1 MSLLRTLYS
10 SSLIEEPNSK
20 RKKDILLEYGMQP
33 PMAPHMMPPP
43 SIPRPMTPPKPPTPK
58 PAYPPQMSMNYYQP
72 PHMGMMGGYPPP
84 YMGGYPPYGYPP
96 KRQDDNGGILKYL
109 LAAGALGLGG
119 AGAYAYSKHKFADT
133 KQEEPSKASKARSL
147 LARGGNFLFNYGSDI
162 VAQLNDITQ
171 TPMSASKQ
179 AFCKEH
185 PEDCERDKQ
194 QRINDVMDNAL
205 AAANFVPRRSRGK
218 AQKFI
223 GWLGT
228 TLGGLTPEQAAES
241 IKNSNHNRMESSKPS
256 KSGKKQTSNK
266 SSESAPT
273 ETADTKE

>member
-20 RKKDILLEYGMQP
+20 RKKEILLEYGMQP
-33 PMAPHMMPPP
+33 PTAPHMMPPS
-43 SIPRPMTPPKPPTPK
+43 SIPRPMAPPKPPTPK
-58 PAYPPQMSMNYYQP
+58 PAYPQQMYYQP

-96 KRQDDNGGILKYL
+96 KPQDDNGGILKYL

-162 VAQLNDITQ
+162 VGQLNDITQ
-171 TPMSASKQ
+171 KPMSATGQ

-194 QRINDVMDNAL
+194 QRINNVMDNAL
-205 AAANFVPRRSRGK
+205 TFANFAPGRYRGK
-218 AQKFI
+218 VQNFF

-228 TLGGLTPEQAAES
+228 KLGGLTPEQAAES
-241 IKNSNHNRMESSKPS
+241 IKSSNRNRMESSKSS
-256 KSGKKQTSNK
+256 KGGKKQTSNK
-266 SSESAPT
+266 SSESTPT
-273 ETADTKE
+273 EPADTKE